1 MRQHMSSTEHRP
13 GSGPAPGGVV
23 TFSAIVRGWLVLAG
37 GPHRERGG
45 KTEEGKGHWRF
56 EAVQGTLGTPQSL
69 LSLGTAQG

>member
-1 MRQHMSSTEHRP
+1 M
-13 GSGPAPGGVV
+13 